1 VRQKR
6 QHVIILVIVAVLVGL
21 SVYAIY
27 PPGQK
32 TRLGLDLRGG
42 LEVVFQ
48 ARTTN
53 GQPVTSAQMAQ
64 TVSIID
70 KRVNGLG
77 VSESAVQRQGTNE
90 ISVALP
96 GVTNTQQALAI
107 IGKTAQLLFFND
119 GQTRIS
125 GPSSTIADAI
135 KEAIAA
141 VPQSDKKELT
151 ALGALGAKAIG
162 QTSGKYV
169 LIESAPGALG
179 SGSPQQYF
187 VYLNKPAMTGAAIQS
202 ARQSFDQ
209 QNRPNVLIDFTS
221 EGGKQFADITKQLAG
236 QGALGRPNTFAI
248 VLDGVMQS
256 DPQVDPKEN
265 PFGIQGGKAEIT
277 GNFTLGEAQDLAL
290 VLNTGALPVN
300 LVQVEKTQV
309 SATLGKDS
317 LRAGIIAGLAGFA
330 IVLAYMIFYY
340 RFLGVIADLA
350 LIIYAIL
357 LWGVFDV
364 HFGSYQGVTLTLPGI
379 AGMILTIG
387 TAADANVV
395 IFERIKEE
403 VRRGKTVRTA
413 INSGYARGF
422 RTILD
427 ANVLT
432 LLTAIVLFEFAT
444 AQPKGFAFTLIL
456 GVLVSMFT
464 AVLATRAMLGLL
476 SDFEFFNRAEFMGV
490 RVRDIHPQVEA
501 ATAPARRQRRA
512 GAVAAVA
519 TSSGDVSLENSRY
532 GGPSASAAPDEVA
545 GQPLGPRE
553 PVESGELGEPG
564 AADLLASGAST
575 MATTAGVRP
584 KPAQTAAARQR
595 QKRSRAK
602 SSKRRRK

>member
-1 VRQKR
+1 
-6 QHVIILVIVAVLVGL
+6 
-21 SVYAIY
+21 
-27 PPGQK
+27 
-32 TRLGLDLRGG
+32 
-42 LEVVFQ
+42 
-48 ARTTN
+48 
-53 GQPVTSAQMAQ
+53 
-64 TVSIID
+64 
-70 KRVNGLG
+70 
-77 VSESAVQRQGTNE
+77 
-90 ISVALP
+90 
-96 GVTNTQQALAI
+96 
-107 IGKTAQLLFFND
+107 
-119 GQTRIS
+119 
-125 GPSSTIADAI
+125 
-135 KEAIAA
+135 
-141 VPQSDKKELT
+141 
-151 ALGALGAKAIG
+151 
-162 QTSGKYV
+162 
-169 LIESAPGALG
+169 
-179 SGSPQQYF
+179 
-187 VYLNKPAMTGAAIQS
+187 
-202 ARQSFDQ
+202 
-209 QNRPNVLIDFTS
+209 
-221 EGGKQFADITKQLAG
+221 
-236 QGALGRPNTFAI
+236 
-248 VLDGVMQS
+248 MQS

-532 GGPSASAAPDEVA
+532 GGAPASVAPDEVA

-564 AADLLASGAST
+564 AADLLASGASPA
-575 MATTAGVRP
+575 ATTAGVRP